1 MLGLI
6 PVAVIAVFLTQH
18 VSNYAGD
25 IQSFVTTLW
34 RFCKE
39 SAVRYL
45 WPPPAKVC
53 EHQQRREQMEAGLWE
68 VRARTYRQSVQFMVH
83 AAAFGVVGMIHDTYL
98 NPSWNEMFSLF
109 SMASVYVAH
118 HSVCKEKLKLNAM
131 NLRGIYILFYTS
143 FFFFVLFKSSSKTV
157 ESGRAVIDQGFNSG
171 SRMIMSVIF
180 IDTLTAVPAQL
191 LISVAEM
198 LVHARH
204 SQSSEE
210 TLLFA
215 WMQIIMSAGIIIF
228 SVVLE
233 FWVTSHLT
241 SLMDTESMVCS
252 FRRMLRGV
260 SDGDLMLSEDLR
272 IAEDSDCLKHL
283 LMTQSKF
290 KGKDFERLLVEE
302 EVDRFQEFIKQSMAE
317 AHKPEEQ
324 RTKTPPCLRL
334 SLRGVCDL
342 RVGVDV
348 WHVSMPGRK
357 DGVRHLLA
365 LREDSE
371 ARRQAPDASGKTP
384 EMNSPSST
392 CAGEGPEPSE
402 CSMSQKS
409 STSMLMSFPELVQM
423 TLCVDTSTHWFDI
436 EQAHLSFVRQPQS
449 SDHSMPSL
457 RRLVRATDWETVRAK
472 LKAVEEG
479 ALEEIRLRL
488 VDDAKRV
495 MIANQVQVST
505 FKPPHGSSSI
515 KLCLQFSELVFEENK
530 CHREQNLA
538 AINE

>member
-1 MLGLI
+1 M
-6 PVAVIAVFLTQH
+6 
-18 VSNYAGD
+18 
-25 IQSFVTTLW
+25 
-34 RFCKE
+34 
-39 SAVRYL
+39 
-45 WPPPAKVC
+45 
-53 EHQQRREQMEAGLWE
+53 WE

-83 AAAFGVVGMIHDTYL
+83 AAAFGVVGMIHDTSL
-98 NPSWNEMFSLF
+98 NPSWNELFSLF

-118 HSVCKEKLKLNAM
+118 HSVCKGKLKLNAM

-143 FFFFVLFKSSSKTV
+143 FFFFVLFKSSSKTGESGR

-191 LISVAEM
+191 MISLAET

-204 SQSSEE
+204 AQTSEE

-241 SLMDTESMVCS
+241 SLMDTESLVCS

-260 SDGDLMLSEDLR
+260 SDGDLMLSDDLR

-302 EVDRFQEFIKQSMAE
+302 EVERFQEFMKQSMAE
-317 AHKPEEQ
+317 AHKPEDQ
-324 RTKTPPCLRL
+324 RTKTPPCLRI
-334 SLRGVCDL
+334 SLRGASDL

-371 ARRQAPDASGKTP
+371 ARCQAPDASGQTP
-384 EMNSPSST
+384 DMMSPSST
-392 CAGEGPEPSE
+392 CVGEGPEPSE

-423 TLCVDTSTHWFDI
+423 TLCVDSSTHWFDI

-472 LKAVEEG
+472 LKGVEDG
-479 ALEEIRLRL
+479 ALEEMRLRL

-505 FKPPHGSSSI
+505 FKPPHSESSSI
-515 KLCLQFSELVFEENK
+515 KLCLQFSDLVFDEHK
-530 CHREQNLA
+530 CHRERNLT